1 MSSPPT
7 ATVIVVSHGRPHELE
22 VCLVALCRQRHR
34 AYDIVVVAD
43 QPPVFPPTQVQCQY
57 IPFSKRNISEA
68 RNLGLVQAR
77 GEVVAFV
84 DDDGVPEFDW
94 LDHLT
99 APFAN
104 ARVGSAG
111 GWVRGARGYAWQTQT
126 VLVDREGWDRPL
138 ELGSTE
144 PVVVPSMPAG
154 LHKTTGTNCAF
165 RRDALCALGGFDPG
179 FAYFLEETDVNLRL
193 AKGGWLSV
201 AVPQA
206 EIHHKTAPS
215 PLRSALRVPLSL
227 KDIGVSRGRFLSKHC
242 PSRDFSTHLRRF
254 SEDQWHKLDR
264 ALSLGLMT
272 AAERDQLMEEFQ
284 TAMAAGFSARVDAL
298 DPITL
303 CTGAIEHLQAPT
315 AP

>member
-7 ATVIVVSHGRPHELE
+7 ATVIVVSHGRPHELD

-43 QPPVFPPTQVQCQY
+43 QPPSFPPTQVQFQY

-68 RNLGLVQAR
+68 RNLGLAQAR

-99 APFAN
+99 APFVN

-111 GWVRGARGYAWQTQT
+111 GWVRGARGCAWQTQT

-138 ELGSTE
+138 ELGSPE

-154 LHKTTGTNCAF
+154 
-165 RRDALCALGGFDPG
+165 
-179 FAYFLEETDVNLRL
+179 
-193 AKGGWLSV
+193 
-201 AVPQA
+201 
-206 EIHHKTAPS
+206 
-215 PLRSALRVPLSL
+215 
-227 KDIGVSRGRFLSKHC
+227 
-242 PSRDFSTHLRRF
+242 
-254 SEDQWHKLDR
+254 
-264 ALSLGLMT
+264 
-272 AAERDQLMEEFQ
+272 
-284 TAMAAGFSARVDAL
+284 
-298 DPITL
+298 
-303 CTGAIEHLQAPT
+303 CTRPQAPT
-315 AP
+315 VPFDGMRFARWAGSIPALPTFWKRQT